1 MYSAELEQFLFQY
14 TEKYYMLICC
24 TVKVLL
30 ARVYGSPL
38 LYSKNVTDKLYGSS
52 ETTALSSI
60 RCVCCMQLKRN
71 VTEVLKPFKTFI
83 ETFSYYFIGRTGDL
97 VVKIC
102 SLKEALETY
111 RINFL
116 MHV

>member
-1 MYSAELEQFLFQY
+1 
-14 TEKYYMLICC
+14 MLICC

-52 ETTALSSI
+52 EATALSSI
-60 RCVCCMQLKRN
+60 RCVCFMQLKGN

-97 VVKIC
+97 EVMIC